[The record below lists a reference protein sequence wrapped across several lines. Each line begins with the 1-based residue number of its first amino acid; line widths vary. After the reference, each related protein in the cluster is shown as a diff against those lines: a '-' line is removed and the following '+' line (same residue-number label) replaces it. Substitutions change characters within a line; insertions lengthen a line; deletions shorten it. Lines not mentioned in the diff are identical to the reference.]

1 MYLTGFT
8 LFLAFVLVRVFT
20 LVANETY
27 AEDRIR
33 VLEASRENTVKQN
46 ADANGIDVTQKD
58 RQQKAALDKL
68 SKKAA

>member
-20 LVANETY
+20 LVANETS

-46 ADANGIDVTQKD
+46 ADANGTDVTQKD

>member
-46 ADANGIDVTQKD
+46 ADANGTDITQKD